1 MPLLINKDWL
11 EAAIQDAEV
20 YESVSVEAA
29 YSGRCMFGRQ
39 CLALVSDTE
48 GHAYSVFIYLATR
61 RAEYE
66 LIENSDLSEPLFDV
80 EDLAEMLR
88 SARRDNLGRSAVVYW
103 PEVELFDTEA
113 DA

>member
-11 EAAIQDAEV
+11 DAAIRDAEV
-20 YESVSVEAA
+20 YESVTVDPA
-29 YSGRCMFGRQ
+29 YSGRSMFGRQ

-66 LIENSDLSEPLFDV
+66 LVDSDLSEPLFDV

-88 SARRDNLGRSAVVYW
+88 SVRRDNLGRSAVVYW